1 LFVESPPTIV
11 FLSFRGYIPTHL
23 PLGIT
28 GRKFKHQRRTLA
40 MLFNG
45 IGPPMLA
52 LICLTWARI
61 PVKPNAMGFIANKE
75 SHEMDLGHAL

>member
-1 LFVESPPTIV
+1 M
-11 FLSFRGYIPTHL
+11 
-23 PLGIT
+23 
-28 GRKFKHQRRTLA
+28 RRTLA
-40 MLFNG
+40 MRFNG
-45 IGPPMLA
+45 IGPMLA